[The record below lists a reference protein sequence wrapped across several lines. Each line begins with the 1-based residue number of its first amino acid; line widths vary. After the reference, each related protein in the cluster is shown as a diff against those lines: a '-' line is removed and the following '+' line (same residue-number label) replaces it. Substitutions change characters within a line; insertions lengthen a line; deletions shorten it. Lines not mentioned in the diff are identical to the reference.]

1 MKTKYIRLDVII
13 IILAI
18 LNFFTAQISKN
29 AALKTFK
36 DLDRSFTMIHKITVN
51 IESIYMV
58 PPEFIAKF
66 ERQCFFYTQFD
77 EEIFNSFVIIASILE
92 ENIRQPGNKNE
103 LAKTLMQETSQ
114 LQHGIQT
121 KQRELIYC
129 YDTVLYF
136 TAFLLVIAA
145 ILTFRQSLY
154 KPSKISTEDLQNK
167 ERSELSAKKLI
178 FTSIAIILG
187 TAINIGGA
195 YISRT
200 TSIPLYFD
208 SLTTIAITAGFG
220 LTPGIICAVLTNSVL
235 YIMDYSMIFFVICHI
250 LTALTA
256 WLTFEH
262 FKKFHPS
269 KSFSILPFIWAGL
282 WSGITN
288 TGIGNIIASLIYPVE
303 SSVPQIDNITYG
315 LYVAFQNMNLALTIS
330 GFLTN
335 ITDKMFSAL
344 FSFIIYKS
352 IYTVIDYY
360 SHKK

>member
-1 MKTKYIRLDVII
+1 MKTKYIRLDVIL

-18 LNFFTAQISKN
+18 INFFTAQISKN

-103 LAKTLMQETSQ
+103 LAKTLMKETSQ

-145 ILTFRQSLY
+145 ILTFRRSLY
-154 KPSKISTEDLQNK
+154 KPSNITAEELQNSEK
-167 ERSELSAKKLI
+167 SELTVKRI
-178 FTSIAIILG
+178 IAISAAIIFA
-187 TAINIGGA
+187 TAANFAGA
-195 YISRT
+195 YFSRT
-200 TSIPLYFD
+200 VTLPLYLD
-208 SLTTIAITAGFG
+208 SVMTIAVTAGFG
-220 LTPGIICAVLTNSVL
+220 LIPGIICAVLSNSML
-235 YIMDYSMIFFVICHI
+235 YLFDYSMIFFVICHI
-250 LTALTA
+250 LTAVTA

-262 FKKFHPS
+262 FKKFHPA
-269 KSFSILPFIWAGL
+269 KSFSILPFMWAGL

-315 LYVAFQNMNLALTIS
+315 LYVAFQNLNLALTIS

-335 ITDKMFSAL
+335 ITDKMLSAL
-344 FSFIIYKS
+344 LSYVVYKS
-352 IYTVIDYY
+352 IKTAIDYY